1 MNETKIP
8 ERRNIKRLKLVYYL
22 QVYDRATRVSLG
34 SVVDI
39 STHGMKLV
47 SESYFPPES
56 VFSMS
61 ILLPEGSIFG
71 ESVEIDGRC
80 RWCTEEPES
89 GSYES
94 GFEFVKK
101 ADSGV
106 FVVKAL
112 IDDLQKNNVL

>member
-1 MNETKIP
+1 MNEVKTS

-22 QVYDRATRVSLG
+22 QVYDRASRASIG

-39 STHGMKLV
+39 SSQGMKLV
-47 SESYFPPES
+47 SETYFPPET
-56 VFSMS
+56 VIPMS

-80 RWCTEEPES
+80 RWSTEEPETA
-89 GSYES
+89 SYES

-112 IDDLQKNNVL
+112 IDDLLKNNVL